1 MEFIAEEEE
10 KIEKEE
16 GDKYF
21 HSFSPQGWPSHVS
34 PAPLTAEEKT
44 RVDEAEGEEAKA
56 RALPKAR
63 RYLPC
68 HYFDN
73 ICGSSTGA

>member
-1 MEFIAEEEE
+1 MEFVAEAEE
-10 KIEKEE
+10 KEDE
-16 GDKYF
+16 DEIY
-21 HSFSPQGWPSHVS
+21 HSFSPQSWPSHVS
-34 PAPLTAEEKT
+34 PAPLTPEEKT
-44 RVDEAEGEEAKA
+44 RVDEADGEEAKA
-56 RALPKAR
+56 RALPKVR

>member
-10 KIEKEE
+10 KEDEDE
-16 GDKYF
+16 TF
-21 HSFSPQGWPSHVS
+21 HSFSPQSWPRDVS
-34 PAPLTAEEKT
+34 PAPLTAEENT
-44 RVDEAEGEEAKA
+44 RVDEAEGEEDKA
-56 RALPKAR
+56 RALPKVR